1 MRKTRVQP
9 VARLPRAGFPRKLC
23 LLLWFLI
30 LSHAWPASAQPQNGL
45 PWLTNAIQI
54 RQLAP
59 DTAQKKLPVRL
70 RGIVTYYDAPLFN
83 LFLQDATA
91 GIFVLMESN
100 LSATITVGQEI
111 EIEGAS
117 SKGDFAPIIRVSTIR
132 VLGAGRWP
140 APRRVTF
147 DQLATGAE
155 DSQWV
160 EISGLVRSAT
170 VPDDTYS
177 VTTSDNRYYLSLLM
191 DGQRLMVSVR
201 GLSEV
206 EAAGLVNT
214 RVRVRGVCYSRF
226 NMKRQLRSPW
236 LAVSS
241 RADVV
246 VEKPSPGEPEEV
258 SLTGLSQFNS
268 QGYFG
273 RRLKISGVVTLQK
286 PEGGFFMQSGDSG
299 LSVRTDQAIKLAP
312 GDRVAVSGYTAL
324 GQYTPI
330 LEDAVVQPLGPGALP
345 APVPVKLQTLL
356 DSPENFEGMLIRVEA
371 SLMNLVGGP
380 LGQTLVLQA
389 SNTIFTAH
397 LEVQHPDERFNALK
411 LGSQIALTGVFVAEP
426 PGKWT
431 PHLTRSGEK
440 IVPNFYY
447 APPESVQILL
457 RSSADI
463 AVLRQPPWWT
473 LSRLLWMLG
482 IMSLILLAGLT
493 WALALDRRVRQQT
506 RIIQQKVKREGVL
519 EERDRIAR
527 EFHDTLEQELAA
539 ITIQLDAVE
548 AQFNGA
554 PGTARR
560 FLELAR
566 NMTRRSLSEARRSV
580 WDLRSHLL
588 ENSDLAAALTEMSA
602 PLAAASGV
610 EITVQSIGVPR
621 RLPAVTEHN
630 LLRVA
635 QEALANALKHS
646 GAKKIVVALNYE
658 SPDVQLRLRDDGRG
672 FDRATA
678 GQASGGHFGL
688 LDMRERAE
696 KIGARFS
703 LHSRPGHGTEILIT
717 VASTPA
723 NGSPPPDKPAP

>member
-1 MRKTRVQP
+1 MRKARAQP
-9 VARLPRAGFPRKLC
+9 VAGLPVAGYSQALC
-23 LLLWFLI
+23 LLSWFLI
-30 LSHAWPASAQPQNGL
+30 LTYAWPASGQARNDL
-45 PWLTNAIQI
+45 SWLTNAVQI
-54 RQLAP
+54 RQLDP
-59 DTAQKKLPVRL
+59 DTAQNKLPVRL

-100 LSATITVGQEI
+100 LSATVTTGQEI
-111 EIEGAS
+111 EVKGVS
-117 SKGDFAPIIRVSTIR
+117 SKGDFAPIVRVSTIR
-132 VLGAGRWP
+132 VLGAGQWP
-140 APRRVTF
+140 VPLRASF

-177 VTTSDNRYYLSLLM
+177 TTTSDDRYYLILLV
-191 DGQRLMVSVR
+191 DGQRLVVSVR
-201 GLSEV
+201 GLSAT
-206 EAAGLVNT
+206 EADRLVNS

-241 RADVV
+241 RAEVV
-246 VEKPSPGEPEEV
+246 IEKPSPGEPEEV
-258 SLTGLSQFNS
+258 SITGLSQFNS
-268 QGYFG
+268 RGYYG
-273 RRLKISGVVTLQK
+273 RRLKINGVVTLQK

-324 GQYTPI
+324 GQYTPV
-330 LEDAVVQPLGPGALP
+330 LEDAVVQPLGRGELP
-345 APVPVKLQTLL
+345 APVPVTLEMLL
-356 DSPENFEGMLIRVEA
+356 DSPEDFEGVLVRVEA
-371 SLMNLVGGP
+371 NLMNLVGGP
-380 LGQTLVLQA
+380 LGQTLVLQS
-389 SNTIFTAH
+389 SNTVFTAH
-397 LEVQHPDERFNALK
+397 VEVPHADEHFDALK
-411 LGSQIALTGVFVAEP
+411 LGSLVALTGVFVAQP

-440 IVPNFYY
+440 IVPNFNYV
-447 APPESVQILL
+447 PPESVQILL
-457 RSSADI
+457 RSSSDI
-463 AVLRQPPWWT
+463 KVLQQPSWWT

-482 IMSLILLAGLT
+482 IMSLILLAGLS

-548 AQFNGA
+548 AQLNGS
-554 PGTARR
+554 PETARR

-588 ENSDLAAALTEMSA
+588 ENSDLAAALTEMSV
-602 PLAAASGV
+602 PLATASGV
-610 EITVQSIGVPR
+610 EITIQTAGVPR

-646 GAKKIVVALNYE
+646 GAKQIVVALNYE
-658 SPDVQLRLRDDGRG
+658 STDLQLRLRDDGKG
-672 FDRATA
+672 FDRSTA

-703 LHSRPGHGTEILIT
+703 LDSRPGQGTEILIT
-717 VASTPA
+717 VAGTPA
-723 NGSPPPDKPAP
+723 NDSPRHGEPAA